1 MVVEFEELGI
11 GEAVAKAMRGMGW
24 TEPTPIQEASIPE
37 GLQGI
42 DMLAQ
47 AQTGTGK
54 TGAFGAIILDRIP
67 MGTRSPSAIILAPT
81 RELAIQVSEEL
92 NNLSRYSRHLCV
104 PIYGGAPIG
113 RQADQLRSGTDI
125 VAGTPGRVKDL
136 INRRLLDL
144 SQVKVLVLDE
154 SDRML
159 DMGFIDDI
167 EFIIKQT
174 PSQRQTLLFSATM
187 PEGVKRLA
195 KSYMKKPKEII
206 VSQDEMCLDLTKQY
220 YFNVGRRNKL
230 WALCRVLDKEKP
242 KAIVFCHTKR
252 MVDTLVD
259 KLQKLDYKA
268 EAIHGDMAQ
277 SKREKVMRRFKD
289 DKVDLLVATDVAAR
303 GLDIVDVNY
312 VINYDIPDQPD
323 SYVHRIGRT
332 GRAGREGTAITFLTG
347 DEAHLL
353 RAIVNYTGTNSEQKD
368 VPEIEGKDAV
378 KKVMD
383 YDQISDLFG
392 MVKFEINVGKNDSI
406 NRNKLMNLIVRG
418 AKVNDKAI
426 GNIYIQEDRSLA
438 EVHKDFAGRMIN
450 ELPRSTYNGKKL
462 QVKAYQPAE

>member
-1 MVVEFEELGI
+1 MDPTDFNLILGTQTIGVVYQF
-11 GEAVAKAMRGMGW
+11 
-24 TEPTPIQEASIPE
+24 T
-37 GLQGI
+37 
-42 DMLAQ
+42 D
-47 AQTGTGK
+47 K
-54 TGAFGAIILDRIP
+54 TRLVETAERILDLGSNLLKIC
-67 MGTRSPSAIILAPT
+67 MGPSYSQNHYALPHQDYIRSLTDLATHEPSFQT
-81 RELAIQVSEEL
+81 
-92 NNLSRYSRHLCV
+92 
-104 PIYGGAPIG
+104 
-113 RQADQLRSGTDI
+113 
-125 VAGTPGRVKDL
+125 
-136 INRRLLDL
+136 DL
-144 SQVKVLVLDE
+144 SMPFAFYHLWVYPFSGSRWQN
-154 SDRML
+154 
-159 DMGFIDDI
+159 G
-167 EFIIKQT
+167 
-174 PSQRQTLLFSATM
+174 FSASEQVDEYQEIYEFASYLLTTFHNTHKTFFFGHW
-187 PEGVKRLA
+187 EGDWYLH
-195 KSYMKKPKEII
+195 P
-206 VSQDEMCLDLTKQY
+206 
-220 YFNVGRRNKL
+220 N
-230 WALCRVLDKEKP
+230 
-242 KAIVFCHTKR
+242 
-252 MVDTLVD
+252 
-259 KLQKLDYKA
+259 YKA

-353 RAIVNYTGTNSEQKD
+353 RAIVNYTGTNIEQKD